1 MMMHGLVAAVMLHVP
16 PYGTSAA
23 VDGGVIDMTVFRPGW
38 EVGAPKTAYAVSSEW
53 KQDGKAVACT
63 YRVHFKEDIDL
74 QCIGLQWRMNAAR
87 TAGRGWSADGQV
99 RRIPEKFAS
108 LTLGEGVATSFSFP
122 LPDGKAL
129 TCSFSGPTRY
139 WAQDNRKWGEDWL
152 LRFGPALDRRLHL
165 RGEELV
171 YRVRFAS
178 SEGVRLE
185 KPDAVVIRAD
195 DSWTRFENRKDILEG
210 SALDFSGQGL
220 QDAPAG
226 KYGWLKAVRG
236 TFEFAL
242 RPGVAQRF
250 YGVNLCFSANFPT
263 REEADALIVRFVR
276 SGYNAIR
283 IHHHDDWWAK
293 HPESREK
300 LDYLVA
306 RAISCGLYVTTDL
319 YVSRRATWRE
329 LGEDRP
335 GGPSTQLYK
344 TLVQTDERAYANWLA
359 FAKEFR
365 ATDYYGNP
373 RTTDGV
379 VYCGAVQ
386 AACTNVTSGLAFRRP
401 YDGGALLLGGRPVGC
416 AFRMIVQRP
425 GPCTAFDVTYDPP
438 AGSHLLHYTVGDAI
452 QWPKTDGSAWL
463 TPAKGK
469 VQTVSAATTQTAL

>member
-1 MMMHGLVAAVMLHVP
+1 MHRAPVAHE
-16 PYGTSAA
+16 
-23 VDGGVIDMTVFRPGW
+23 R
-38 EVGAPKTAYAVSSEW
+38 
-53 KQDGKAVACT
+53 
-63 YRVHFKEDIDL
+63 
-74 QCIGLQWRMNAAR
+74 R
-87 TAGRGWSADGQV
+87 TH
-99 RRIPEKFAS
+99 
-108 LTLGEGVATSFSFP
+108 
-122 LPDGKAL
+122 GKAL
-129 TCSFSGPTRY
+129 TCSFFGPTRY

-236 TFEFAL
+236 CSECAL

-306 RAISCGLYVTTDL
+306 RAISCGLYVTADL

-401 YDGGALLLGGRPVGC
+401 YGGGGNYGTYRNCRFLDNRLCSSKPGWAVRMARAEGC
-416 AFRMIVQRP
+416 LFAGNGETGAHSTLHQCDVRNCTIMGGHARGQGVLCIEGGEGVAVLSTFRQ
-425 GPCTAFDVTYDPP
+425 P
-438 AGSHLLHYTVGDAI
+438 AGAVLILR
-452 QWPKTDGSAWL
+452 
-463 TPAKGK
+463 
-469 VQTVSAATTQTAL
+469 